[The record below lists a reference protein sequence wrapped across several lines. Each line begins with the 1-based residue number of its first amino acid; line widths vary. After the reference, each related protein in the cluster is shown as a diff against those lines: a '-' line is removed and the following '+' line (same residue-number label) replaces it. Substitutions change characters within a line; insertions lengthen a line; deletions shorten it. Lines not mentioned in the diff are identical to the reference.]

1 MAAATADREAKR
13 SEGRLKS
20 YPVAASTTIYKGT
33 LVGLNSSGYLVSMS
47 DTASLKFVGV
57 AYEKCDNSAGSN
69 GTKSCRVE
77 KSGEYEFAYAGGDA
91 TQALGGQEVYA
102 QDNQTVDED
111 AALTT
116 NDYKVG
122 SVAEVVST
130 SKLRVRIDNYV
141 R

>member
-1 MAAATADREAKR
+1 MAAAAADRDPKR
-13 SEGRLKS
+13 QEGALKS

-47 DTASLKFVGV
+47 DTAGLKFAGV
-57 AYEKCDNSAGSN
+57 AYEKIDNSAGAN
-69 GTKSCRVE
+69 GAKSARVE
-77 KSGEYEFAYAGGDA
+77 KSGEYELAYAGGDA
-91 TQALGGQEVYA
+91 TQALVGQEVYA

-122 SVAEVVST
+122 SVAEFISAA
-130 SKLRVRIDNYV
+130 KLRVRIDNYV